1 MKEGKASEAKSGNKG
16 LVILL
21 CVLAVV
27 IVGLGVGVIVANR
40 NNKGTDANTGV
51 ELGSGF
57 VVTDGPVDADYVLD
71 LIRSAESLNSVEE
84 GIGLYESAIAM
95 NAENIEDILRLRI
108 SYCDFLLNNGLT
120 EACFKQLDLIDKT
133 KLDVM
138 QLIRLYIAYR
148 NDYIYIEDEEMAA
161 RYDAEVERLVEEN
174 NISDNAE
181 F

>member
-1 MKEGKASEAKSGNKG
+1 M
-16 LVILL
+16 
-21 CVLAVV
+21 
-27 IVGLGVGVIVANR
+27 GLG
-40 NNKGTDANTGV
+40 
-51 ELGSGF
+51 L
-57 VVTDGPVDADYVLD
+57 
-71 LIRSAESLNSVEE
+71 SLRMGLEE

-95 NAENIEDILRLRI
+95 NADNIEDILRLRI